1 MRLEFGT
8 FITPASDDPAR
19 VVDLAVLSE
28 AFGYD
33 LVTVQDHPYNPG
45 LLDAWTL
52 LGWIAGKIERIRLSA
67 NVINLPLR
75 PPAVLA
81 RSAASLDLLSD
92 GRVEVGLGAG
102 AFWPAIAAMGGPVWT
117 PAEAV
122 QATSEAI
129 DIMRELWDAGTRR
142 NLRFHGEV
150 YTVDGASRGPLPRHD
165 IPIWLGAHKPR
176 MLRLIG
182 RKADGW
188 SVTFGYLPTGDERG
202 EFRRGNAII
211 DEAARAVGR
220 DPREIRRIVNIAGT
234 FQAQSGEFLQGPPAQ
249 WVDDLAPLAIEDGV
263 STFVLMTDDDTTM
276 QTFAQEVIPALRE
289 RVGAA
294 LPADLGI
301 LRPARARAK
310 RREGIAYDEVPASL
324 REGAI
329 EPGDLAYARVRNTYM
344 RGGAPGI
351 VLKVSTVTEVREAL
365 AFARRHP
372 DLPFGVRSGGHGI
385 SGRSTNDGGIIID
398 LSGMNRI
405 EVIGEQ
411 KRLVRIEPGARWM
424 DVAVA
429 LEPHG
434 WALTSGDYG
443 GVGVGGLATAGG
455 VGFLAREQGL
465 TIDHTRAAEI
475 VLADGTLLRASDTE
489 NPDLFWAIRGAGA
502 NFGIVT
508 AFEFLA
514 DPVSPQMGWAQ
525 FVMDA
530 SDTAGFLERWGA
542 AVEGA
547 PRALTSE
554 LIIGA
559 PRRGQPLAAM
569 VLALVDSDD
578 PQVIV
583 NALQPLADIA
593 PLYQQQVY
601 LTTYANVMAN
611 ASREDHNGQGE
622 PVARSGI
629 VRHITPRIAQQ
640 VEQLILNRGTYFFQI
655 RSLGGAVNDADPE
668 AMAFSHRTGNFVLS
682 AMGSSRA
689 RLDSFWTPMQAQFA
703 GLYLNFETDVTPD
716 RIDIAFPPRVLDRL
730 RLLKAKYDPYNVF
743 RDNFNI
749 APARTIALGGGNGD
763 PVPMAASVA
772 PGAVESAGGHGH
784 A

>member
-8 FITPASDDPAR
+8 FITPTSDDPGR
-19 VVDLAVLSE
+19 VVELAVHAE
-28 AFGYD
+28 ALGYD

-52 LGWIAGKIERIRLSA
+52 LSWIAGKTERIRLSA
-67 NVINLPLR
+67 NVLNLPLR

-81 RSAASLDLLSD
+81 RAAASLDLLSD
-92 GRVEVGLGAG
+92 GRVELGLGAG
-102 AFWPAIAAMGGPVWT
+102 TFWSAIGAMGGPVRT
-117 PAEAV
+117 PPEAV
-122 QATSEAI
+122 QAASEAI
-129 DIMRELWDAGTRR
+129 DILRELWDAGNRR
-142 NLRFHGEV
+142 NLRVHGEI
-150 YTVDGASRGPLPRHD
+150 YTVDGAARGPLPRHD
-165 IPIWLGAHKPR
+165 IPIWLGAGKPK

-182 RKADGW
+182 EKADGW
-188 SVTFGYLPTGDERG
+188 SVTLGYRQPG
-202 EFRRGNAII
+202 EQPDDLLRHGNAII
-211 DEAARAVGR
+211 DEAARAAGR
-220 DPREIRRIVNIAGT
+220 DPREIRRIANIAGT
-234 FQAQSGEFLQGPPAQ
+234 FQPEPGGFLQGPPAR
-249 WVDDLAPLAIEDGV
+249 WVDDLAPLAIVEGV
-263 STFVLMTDDDTTM
+263 STFILMTDDDAIM

-294 LPADLGI
+294 LPVDSGI
-301 LRPARARAK
+301 LRPARVRAK
-310 RREGIAYDEVPASL
+310 RRDGIAYDDVPEML

-351 VLKVSTVTEVREAL
+351 VLKVASVADVQEAL
-365 AFARRHP
+365 TFARRHS

-405 EVIGEQ
+405 AVLDEA

-424 DVAVA
+424 DVATA
-429 LEPHG
+429 LEPYG
-434 WALTSGDYG
+434 WAITSGDYG

-465 TIDHTRAAEI
+465 TIDHLRAAEI
-475 VLADGTLLRASDTE
+475 VLADGAFLRVSETE
-489 NPDLFWAIRGAGA
+489 HPDLFWAIRGAGA
-502 NFGIVT
+502 NFGIIT
-508 AFEFLA
+508 AFEFQA
-514 DPVSPQMGWAQ
+514 DPVSPQVGWAQ

-530 SDTAGFLERWGA
+530 SDVSSFLERWGA
-542 AVEGA
+542 AVEA
-547 PRALTSE
+547 ATRALTSE

-559 PRRGQPLAAM
+559 PRRGQPLVAM

-578 PQVIV
+578 PQTIV

-601 LTTYANVMAN
+601 LTTYAGVMAN
-611 ASREDHNGQGE
+611 ASREDHNGQGD

-655 RSLGGAVNDADPE
+655 RSLGGAVNDVDPE

-682 AMGSSRA
+682 AMGSSKA
-689 RLDSFWTPMQAQFA
+689 RLDSFWTPMQPQFA

-716 RIDIAFPPRVLDRL
+716 RVDIAFPPRVLDRL
-730 RLLKAKYDPYNVF
+730 RLLKAKYDPDNVF

-749 APARTIALGGGNGD
+749 APAGAPAQTIALGD
-763 PVPMAASVA
+763 PSASEEA
-772 PGAVESAGGHGH
+772 QH

>member
-8 FITPASDDPAR
+8 FIIPASDEPKR
-19 VVDLAVLSE
+19 VVDLAMRSE
-28 AFGYD
+28 ALGYD

-52 LGWIAGKIERIRLSA
+52 LSWIAGKTERIRLSV
-67 NVINLPLR
+67 NVLNLPLR

-81 RSAASLDLLSD
+81 RAAASLDLLSD
-92 GRVEVGLGAG
+92 GRVEMGLGAG
-102 AFWPAIAAMGGPVWT
+102 AFWPAIGAMGGPQRT

-129 DIMRELWDAGTRR
+129 DILRELWDAGTRR
-142 NLRFHGEV
+142 NLRFRGEV

-165 IPIWLGAHKPR
+165 IPIWLGARKPK

-182 RKADGW
+182 QKADGW
-188 SVTFGYLPTGDERG
+188 SVTYGYLPEGDRRG
-202 EFRRGNAII
+202 ELQRSNAII
-211 DEAARAVGR
+211 DVAAREAGR
-220 DPREIRRIVNIAGT
+220 DPREIRRILGIAGA
-234 FQAQSGEFLQGPPAQ
+234 FRAEGGEFLQGPPAQ
-249 WVDDLAPLAIEDGV
+249 WVDDLAPLAIADGI
-263 STFVLMTDDDTTM
+263 STFILMTDDEATM
-276 QTFAQEVIPALRE
+276 QTFAQEVMPALQE

-294 LPADLGI
+294 LPADSAI
-301 LRPARARAK
+301 LRPARVRAK
-310 RREGIAYDEVPASL
+310 RREGIAYDDIPASL
-324 REGAI
+324 RASAV

-351 VLKVSTVTEVREAL
+351 VLKVSTVAEVQEAL

-385 SGRSTNDGGIIID
+385 SGRSTNDGGIVID

-405 EVIGEQ
+405 EVIDRAR
-411 KRLVRIEPGARWM
+411 RLVRIEPGARWM
-424 DVAVA
+424 DVAAA
-429 LEPHG
+429 LAPHG

-455 VGFLAREQGL
+455 VGFLARKQGL
-465 TIDHTRAAEI
+465 TIDHIRAADV
-475 VLADGTLLRASDTE
+475 VLADGTVVRASETE
-489 NPDLFWAIRGAGA
+489 HPDLFWAIRGAGA

-508 AFEFLA
+508 AFEFAVDL
-514 DPVSPQMGWAQ
+514 VSPQVGWAQ

-530 SDTAGFLERWGA
+530 SDLAGFLERWGA
-542 AVEGA
+542 AVEAA

-559 PRRGQPLAAM
+559 PRRGQPLVAM
-569 VLALVDSDD
+569 VLALVDADD
-578 PQVIV
+578 PQTIV
-583 NALQPLADIA
+583 NALQPIADIA
-593 PLYQQQVY
+593 PLLQQRVV
-601 LTTYANVMAN
+601 LTTYADVMAN

-629 VRHITPRIAQQ
+629 VRHITPRIAHLAQD
-640 VEQLILNRGTYFFQI
+640 LILNNGTYFFQI
-655 RSLGGAVNDADPE
+655 RAIGGAVNDADPE
-668 AMAFSHRTGNFVLS
+668 AMAFSHRTGNFVIS
-682 AMGSSRA
+682 AMGSSKA
-689 RLDSFWTPMQAQFA
+689 RLDTYWTPMQTHFA

-716 RIDIAFPPRVLDRL
+716 RIAIAFPPRVLDRL
-730 RLLKAKYDPYNVF
+730 RLLKAKYDPDNVF

-749 APARTIALGGGNGD
+749 APAQTIALGD
-763 PVPMAASVA
+763 AATRPEQV
-772 PGAVESAGGHGH
+772 GAGAHEGH
-784 A
+784 

>member
-8 FITPASDDPAR
+8 FITPVSDDPER
-19 VVDLAVLSE
+19 VVALAVAAE
-28 AFGYD
+28 ALGYD

-52 LGWIAGKIERIRLSA
+52 LSWIAGRTERIRLAA
-67 NVINLPLR
+67 NVLNLPLR

-81 RSAASLDLLSD
+81 RAAASLDLLSD
-92 GRVEVGLGAG
+92 GRVEIGLGAG
-102 AFWPAIAAMGGPVWT
+102 AFWPAIGAMGGPQRT

-122 QATSEAI
+122 RATSEAI
-129 DIMRELWDAGTRR
+129 DILRELWDTGTRR
-142 NLRFHGEV
+142 SLRFHGEV
-150 YTVDGASRGPLPRHD
+150 YTVDGAARGPLPRHD
-165 IPIWLGAHKPR
+165 IPIWLGARKPR

-188 SVTFGYLPTGDERG
+188 SVTWGFLPQGDERG
-202 EFRRGNAII
+202 ELRRSGAII
-211 DEAARAVGR
+211 DAAARKAGR
-220 DPREIRRIVNIAGT
+220 DPREVRRILNVAGT
-234 FQAQSGEFLQGPPAQ
+234 FQTERGGFLQGPPAQ
-249 WVDDLAPLAIEDGV
+249 WVDDLAPLAIEDGIG
-263 STFVLMTDDDTTM
+263 TLILATDDAETM
-276 QTFAQEVIPALRE
+276 RTFAQEVIPALQE

-294 LPADLGI
+294 LPGDSSSTM
-301 LRPARARAK
+301 RPARVRAK

-324 REGAI
+324 RATAI

-351 VLKVSTVTEVREAL
+351 VLKVSTVAEVQDAL

-385 SGRSTNDGGIIID
+385 SGRSTNDGGIVID

-405 EVIGEQ
+405 EVLSEEQ
-411 KRLVRIEPGARWM
+411 RLVRVEPGARWM
-424 DVAVA
+424 DVAAA
-429 LEPHG
+429 LEPYG
-434 WALTSGDYG
+434 WALSSGDYG

-465 TIDHTRAAEI
+465 TIDHMRAAEI
-475 VLADGTLLRASDTE
+475 VLADGTLVRASETQ
-489 NPDLFWAIRGAGA
+489 NADLFWAIRGAGA

-508 AFEFLA
+508 AFEFQV
-514 DPVSPQMGWAQ
+514 DPVSPQVGWAQ

-530 SDTAGFLERWGA
+530 GDLAGFLQRWGA
-542 AVEGA
+542 AVEAA

-569 VLALVDSDD
+569 VLALVDADD
-578 PQVIV
+578 PQTIV
-583 NALQPLADIA
+583 NALQPLANAA
-593 PLYQQQVY
+593 PLYQQRVV
-601 LTTYANVMAN
+601 LTTYADVMAN
-611 ASREDHNGQGE
+611 ASREDHNGQGD

-629 VRHITPRIAQQ
+629 VRHITPGFAQLA
-640 VEQLILNRGTYFFQI
+640 ERLILNNGTYFFQI
-655 RSLGGAVNDADPE
+655 RAIGGAVNDVDPD
-668 AMAFSHRTGNFVLS
+668 AMAFSHRDGNFVVS
-682 AMGSSRA
+682 AMGASKA
-689 RLDSFWTPMQAQFA
+689 RIDPLWAPMEPLFS
-703 GLYLNFETDVTPD
+703 GLYLNFETGVTQD
-716 RIDIAFPPRVLDRL
+716 RIEAAFPPRVLDRL
-730 RLLKAKYDPYNVF
+730 RLLKAKYDPDNVF

-749 APARTIALGGGNGD
+749 APSPIVALGAPADGALAATAA
-763 PVPMAASVA
+763 PVKGPS
-772 PGAVESAGGHGH
+772 H

>member
-8 FITPASDDPAR
+8 FITPASADPGR

-28 AFGYD
+28 ALGYD

-52 LGWIAGKIERIRLSA
+52 LSWIAGKTERIRLAA
-67 NVINLPLR
+67 NVLNLPLR

-92 GRVEVGLGAG
+92 GRVEMGLGAG
-102 AFWPAIAAMGGPVWT
+102 AFWPAIGAMGGPVRT

-122 QATSEAI
+122 QATAEAV

-142 NLRFHGEV
+142 NLRFRGEV

-165 IPIWLGAHKPR
+165 IPIWLGAGKPK

-182 RKADGW
+182 QKADGW
-188 SVTFGYLPTGDERG
+188 SVTLGYLQPGDLQ
-202 EFRRGNAII
+202 RGNAII
-211 DEAARAVGR
+211 DEAARKAGR

-234 FQAQSGEFLQGPPAQ
+234 FQAEGGGFLQGPPAQ
-249 WVDDLAPLAIEDGV
+249 WVDDLSPLAIEDGV
-263 STFVLMTDDDTTM
+263 DTFILITDDDATM
-276 QTFAQEVIPALRE
+276 RTFAQEVIPALQE
-289 RVGAA
+289 RVGKA
-294 LPADLGI
+294 LPASSDI
-301 LRPARARAK
+301 LRPARVRAK
-310 RREGIAYDEVPASL
+310 RREGIAYDDVPASL
-324 REGAI
+324 RATAI

-351 VLKVSTVTEVREAL
+351 VLKGSTIAEVQEAL
-365 AFARRHP
+365 AFARRHQ

-385 SGRSTNDGGIIID
+385 SGRSTNDGGIVID

-405 EVIGEQ
+405 EVLDEQ

-424 DVAVA
+424 DVAAA
-429 LEPHG
+429 LEPYG

-465 TIDHTRAAEI
+465 TIDHMRAAEV
-475 VLADGTLLRASDTE
+475 VLADGTFVRASDIE

-508 AFEFLA
+508 AFEFA
-514 DPVSPQMGWAQ
+514 VDPVSPQVGWAQ

-530 SDTAGFLERWGA
+530 GDVAGFLERWGA
-542 AVEGA
+542 AVEAA

-559 PRRGQPLAAM
+559 PRRGQPLVAM
-569 VLALVDSDD
+569 VLALVDSND

-583 NALQPLADIA
+583 NALQPIADIA

-668 AMAFSHRTGNFVLS
+668 AMAFSHRTGNFVIS
-682 AMGSSRA
+682 AMGSSKA
-689 RLDSFWTPMQAQFA
+689 RLDAYWTPLQPHFA
-703 GLYLNFETDVTPD
+703 GLYLNFETDVTPE
-716 RIDIAFPPRVLDRL
+716 RIAIAFPTPVLDRL
-730 RLLKAKYDPYNVF
+730 RLLKAKYDPDNVF

-749 APARTIALGGGNGD
+749 APAQTIALGGRTD
-763 PVPMAASVA
+763 PAPAAPPVVA
-772 PGAVESAGGHGH
+772 SLAGSDEGGEH